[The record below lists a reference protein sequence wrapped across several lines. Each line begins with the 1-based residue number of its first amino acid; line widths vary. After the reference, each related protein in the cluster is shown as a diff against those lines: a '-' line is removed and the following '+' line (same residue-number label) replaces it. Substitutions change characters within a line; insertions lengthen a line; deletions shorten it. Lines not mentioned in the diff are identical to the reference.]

1 MAQPAQMNHPLDRP
15 HPTHAEDREDI
26 NRTIKQR
33 RRRSPSVAKP
43 AFFIVQILDESGQP
57 MPFDK
62 KRVKLVA
69 VERSAEKVMDA
80 MEGGTYPNAFYLRGI
95 VPAGRG
101 GQGQKPA

>member
-1 MAQPAQMNHPLDRP
+1 MAQPAQIHPDHPRDDRRDDGP
-15 HPTHAEDREDI
+15 RGDQPR
-26 NRTIKQR
+26 QR